1 MTILAMKMFEMVDVP
16 HLEFVQPTSEAVLV
30 VVSVMQ
36 YCVCSKE
43 MRIWQR
49 FFDGECYNI
58 FDVHLHIQNNIS
70 LHEKHV
76 RTHLKKIV
84 TTTIMPK

>member
-1 MTILAMKMFEMVDVP
+1 MKMFEMVDVP

-49 FFDGECYNI
+49 FLMGNVTI
-58 FDVHLHIQNNIS
+58 FLMYICIYKIIS
-70 LHEKHV
+70 PCMKN
-76 RTHLKKIV
+76 
-84 TTTIMPK
+84 M

>member
-43 MRIWQR
+43 MRI
-49 FFDGECYNI
+49 
-58 FDVHLHIQNNIS
+58 
-70 LHEKHV
+70 
-76 RTHLKKIV
+76 
-84 TTTIMPK
+84 